1 MSDAASHLRLA
12 TECVAGQRPYQED
25 AVLTES
31 LSDGRTLVAV
41 ADGMGGHAAGEVAS
55 ALALETLVEALEDG
69 RTLGDAFELA
79 NGRVRAEADEPGK
92 RGMGT
97 TLVAAVVD
105 GGSYQVA
112 NVGDSRGY
120 LLSGD
125 GIRQITK
132 DHSFVAEAVDRGTP
146 REEAEASK
154 WRDALTRSIGTDA
167 EVNVDLF
174 GPFPVEPD
182 SALLLCS
189 DGLYKVLSDTAV
201 KEVYARS
208 GGPDGA
214 AQALVAAALEG
225 GSDDNISV
233 AIAEFGEVPRVGAGD
248 TQEMRWPPPDR
259 AEQARPDRA
268 GAERDPGAGPEAGE
282 TWLPGTPGIT
292 PWVVG
297 AAAVVFLAIVIG
309 ILLALT

>member
-1 MSDAASHLRLA
+1 VSGPAPDLRLA

-25 AVLTES
+25 AVLTEG
-31 LSDGRTLVAV
+31 LSDGRILVAV

-55 ALALETLVEALEDG
+55 AVALETLVEALEDG
-69 RTLGDAFELA
+69 RSLGDAFELA
-79 NGRVRAEADEPGK
+79 NARVRAEAEEPG
-92 RGMGT
+92 RQGMGT
-97 TLVAAVVD
+97 TLVAAILE
-105 GGSYQVA
+105 GERYQLA

-125 GIRQITK
+125 GIRQITR

-167 EVNVDLF
+167 EVNVDVF

-182 SALLLCS
+182 TALLLCS

-201 KEVYARS
+201 EEVYARS

-248 TQEMRWPPPDR
+248 TQEMRWPPSGHGG
-259 AEQARPDRA
+259 AEALDRA
-268 GAERDPGAGPEAGE
+268 GGERGVGAAPEADDVR
-282 TWLPGTPGIT
+282 LPGRLGIT
-292 PWVVG
+292 PWVIG
-297 AAAVVFLAIVIG
+297 AAAVVLLAILIG
-309 ILLALT
+309 VVLALT